1 VATYLRVLAG
11 AVMAGAIAMRAQER
25 RLVEALEL
33 AGAVTP
39 ETATKL
45 PLTNLFPK
53 MIFRRLLNVGAVG
66 ETMMQ
71 LQYLRV
77 VEYAAW
83 RARRRRRALLV
94 LPVILALVAYAY
106 LRSRNP

>member
-1 VATYLRVLAG
+1 MLDLVRGIAAVVLLG
-11 AVMAGAIAMRAQER
+11 AVAVRGAER
-25 RLVEALEL
+25 HIVNELEL

-45 PLTNLFPK
+45 ALTNFLRK

-71 LQYLRV
+71 LQYLDV
-77 VEYAAW
+77 LGYDAFQS
-83 RARRRRRALLV
+83 RRRRRAFIVIPL
-94 LPVILALVAYAY
+94 ILALGIYSY
-106 LRSRNP
+106 LRQR

>member
-1 VATYLRVLAG
+1 MQIWVRLLG
-11 AVMAGAIAMRAQER
+11 AVAIGTAFAVRTGER
-25 RLVEALEL
+25 RIIDALEL

-45 PLTNLFPK
+45 PLTSFLRK

-71 LQYLRV
+71 LQYLDV
-77 VEYAAW
+77 PGYAAFQS
-83 RARRRRRALLV
+83 RRRRRAFIVIPL
-94 LPVILALVAYAY
+94 ILALGLYSY
-106 LRSRNP
+106 FRQR